1 MKEYRDSLER
11 ALLSILARAPIADK
25 VLQLG
30 GATLIAGPLLIGIW
44 WLTSLWLGQDPG
56 A

>member
-1 MKEYRDSLER
+1 V
-11 ALLSILARAPIADK
+11 SIQARAPIADK

-44 WLTSLWLGQDPG
+44 WLASLWLGQDPG
-56 A
+56 T